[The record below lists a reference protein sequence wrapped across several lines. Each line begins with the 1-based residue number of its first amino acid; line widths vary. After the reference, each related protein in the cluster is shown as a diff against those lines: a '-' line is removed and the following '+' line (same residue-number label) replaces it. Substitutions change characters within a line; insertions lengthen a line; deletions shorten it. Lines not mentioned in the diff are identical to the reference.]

1 MEKLKLLPQK
11 GIMLSRKNWGLDCTS
26 AVLLWKSVRD
36 RQSDVS
42 TTSLTKLPPAAI
54 STKCPPKGLT
64 RVMIL
69 PLAVAPA
76 VVPVTLR
83 LPLESNCIPD
93 TETVGVPL
101 ICTAGRLATATD
113 DPAASPTLGGPVM
126 LTDGVPEIPTEL
138 PAARLTVRWFATLTV
153 PLTATV
159 LPAARFTVG

>member
-1 MEKLKLLPQK
+1 
-11 GIMLSRKNWGLDCTS
+11 
-26 AVLLWKSVRD
+26 
-36 RQSDVS
+36 
-42 TTSLTKLPPAAI
+42 
-54 STKCPPKGLT
+54 
-64 RVMIL
+64 MIL
-69 PLAVAPA
+69 PLFVAPA

-101 ICTAGRLATATD
+101 IWTAGRLETATD
-113 DPAASPTLGGPVM
+113 DPAARPTVGVPVI

-138 PAARLTVRWFATLTV
+138 PAARLTVGWFATLTV